1 MMSKIKA
8 TRIIKRATKMSDK
21 DFLEWKNRT
30 NTLINLLKD
39 DYVKTSDYLNDL
51 AVIEMTKLQYQL
63 LVARAHQLQCLI
75 QTLELQIYYISDTPS
90 VL

>member
-1 MMSKIKA
+1 
-8 TRIIKRATKMSDK
+8 MSDK

>member
-1 MMSKIKA
+1 
-8 TRIIKRATKMSDK
+8 MSDK

-30 NTLINLLKD
+30 NNLINLLKD
-39 DYVKTSDYLNDL
+39 DYVKTTEYLNDL

-75 QTLELQIYYISDTPS
+75 QTLELQIYYIADTPS

>member
-1 MMSKIKA
+1 
-8 TRIIKRATKMSDK
+8 MSDK

-30 NTLINLLKD
+30 NTLINSLKD
-39 DYVKTSDYLNDL
+39 DYVKTSEYLNDL

-75 QTLELQIYYISDTPS
+75 QTLELQIYYIADTPS

>member
-1 MMSKIKA
+1 
-8 TRIIKRATKMSDK
+8 MSDK

-75 QTLELQIYYISDTPS
+75 QTLELQIYYIADTPS

>member
-1 MMSKIKA
+1 
-8 TRIIKRATKMSDK
+8 MSDK

-39 DYVKTSDYLNDL
+39 DYVKTTEYLNDL

-75 QTLELQIYYISDTPS
+75 QTLELQIYYIADTPS

>member
-1 MMSKIKA
+1 
-8 TRIIKRATKMSDK
+8 MSDK
-21 DFLEWKNRT
+21 DFLEWRNRT

-75 QTLELQIYYISDTPS
+75 QTLELQIYYIADTPS